1 MAADVDKRIPKDESK
16 ISPQNEHRAPGSG
29 SRVSRGMWSL
39 LVVAAVP
46 LLAFGI
52 KYYQDAQL
60 VRRHEES
67 ARALGAEGLFL
78 FSSLDT
84 DHDLYLSPE
93 EFKPIAEKLT
103 GITPPVDFEE
113 EVTYDP
119 NGETLTVEAR
129 MQPLLFDSMTKSK
142 DGFLGVSHSS
152 LSGLRSWKSPSVPS
166 SSFSAGQFRAF
177 LPPKNKV
184 EVGDTWWVI
193 PSELNI
199 FTGYLPNNRYH
210 PPTPKGKEVLIH
222 SLLSMFHPRPF
233 IKSRFAPQ
241 GTVACIRAS
250 NDFYYDIV
258 FRIHAEFQLND
269 VPDFPFWFTP
279 GQFTGNIVLSKDAS
293 HVRHFHLHVPSDR
306 SLNVDMEWLYGA
318 SESSNM
324 EVDIGYLPQLELQ
337 STGPSTP
344 SIITDE
350 EGNIIDRRDGNNEPI
365 QFVFEDIHWAS
376 EISQQEAARR
386 LELTLYPFKKV
397 SYLPFSEAFER
408 AEAEK
413 KLVHSI
419 LLWGALDDQSCNTLR
434 NSAHLT
440 VLSCSFFKLLYFN
453 ERARLHLEKYS
464 FPVEMMVALPNGT
477 IVHHI
482 NANFFLDQTAMK
494 PEEEGATFSFSGGFE
509 DPSTST
515 YIAFLK
521 EGLEKAKEYLVQ

>member
-1 MAADVDKRIPKDESK
+1 MAADVDKTTPEDASK
-16 ISPQNEHRAPGSG
+16 ISPQNGHRCPGSG
-29 SRVSRGMWSL
+29 SWICKGLWTL
-39 LVVAAVP
+39 LVVGAVP

-60 VRRHEES
+60 LKRHEES
-67 ARALGAEGLFL
+67 VRTLGAEGLFL

-84 DHDLYLSPE
+84 NHDLYLSPE

-113 EVTYDP
+113 EVTHDP
-119 NGETLTVEAR
+119 DGETLTLEAK
-129 MQPLLFDSMTKSK
+129 MQPLLLDSMTKSK

-152 LSGLRSWKSPSVPS
+152 LSGLRSWKSPAVPS
-166 SSFSAGQFRAF
+166 SSFSASQFRAF
-177 LPPKNKV
+177 LPPKNKG

-210 PPTPKGKEVLIH
+210 PPSRKGKEVLIH

-233 IKSRFAPQ
+233 VKSRFAPQ
-241 GTVACIRAS
+241 GAVACIRAS

-293 HVRHFHLHVPSDR
+293 HVRHFHLYVPNDR

-324 EVDIGYLPQLELQ
+324 EVDIGYLPQMELL

-344 SIITDE
+344 SIIVDE
-350 EGNIIDRRDGNNEPI
+350 QGNVIDSRDGSSEPI
-365 QFVFEDIHWAS
+365 QFVFEDIHWTS
-376 EISQQEAARR
+376 ELSRQEAARR
-386 LELTLYPFKKV
+386 LDVTFYPFKRV

-419 LLWGALDDQSCNTLR
+419 LLWGALDDQSC
-434 NSAHLT
+434 
-440 VLSCSFFKLLYFN
+440 
-453 ERARLHLEKYS
+453 
-464 FPVEMMVALPNGT
+464 
-477 IVHHI
+477 
-482 NANFFLDQTAMK
+482 
-494 PEEEGATFSFSGGFE
+494 
-509 DPSTST
+509 
-515 YIAFLK
+515 
-521 EGLEKAKEYLVQ
+521 